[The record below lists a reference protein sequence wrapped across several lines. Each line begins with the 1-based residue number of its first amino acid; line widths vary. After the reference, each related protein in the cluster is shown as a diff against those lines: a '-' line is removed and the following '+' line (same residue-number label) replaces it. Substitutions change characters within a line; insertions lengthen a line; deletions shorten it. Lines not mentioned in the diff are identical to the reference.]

1 MIIAGFGMIGY
12 IIYRRRN
19 TMVNAPQINREI
31 LGFDNP
37 VYNQQYENQNVENPP
52 VLYQDTE
59 AYDPDADYLEVTD

>member
-1 MIIAGFGMIGY
+1 
-12 IIYRRRN
+12 
-19 TMVNAPQINREI
+19 MVNAPQINREI